1 MNFARPTGLARLAVC
16 RLGGMLNRMWPT
28 SLDPSSVF
36 LTAVPTSDEGW
47 AQVFDPSTLPVLAR
61 TANEIE
67 DWRANEDQADAH
79 LLAEFMSRDPLMT
92 LKLFHRLASLRPG
105 REDST
110 PETVTGCLLML
121 GIPPFFTQFS
131 GLVAAEDSLES
142 HPEAANGL
150 MAVLERSRRAA
161 DFALGFAVHRMDHD
175 AQLIYSA
182 TLLHDVLEMLLWLK
196 APAMALEI
204 ARRQAL
210 DPQLR
215 SVDAQRGV
223 LHTSLPQLQNDLLN
237 RWHLPTALTHLM
249 DINSSIGSAQ
259 ARNVEL
265 ATRLARH
272 SQLSWDNPAIPD
284 DIRDIADFLQIGL
297 EPARHLVK
305 EIDS

>member
-1 MNFARPTGLARLAVC
+1 
-16 RLGGMLNRMWPT
+16 MLNRMRPP
-28 SLDPSSVF
+28 SLESASGF
-36 LTAVPTSDEGW
+36 LTSVPTTDDGW
-47 AQVFDPSTLPVLAR
+47 AQVFDPATLPVLAR
-61 TANEIE
+61 TADEIE
-67 DWRANEDQADAH
+67 DWRVNEDLADAH
-79 LLAEFMSRDPLMT
+79 LLAEFVSRDPLMT

-105 REDST
+105 REDSV

-131 GLVAAEDSLES
+131 GLVAVEDSLDS
-142 HPEAANGL
+142 HPEAASGL
-150 MAVLERSRRAA
+150 MAVLGRSRRAA

-204 ARRQAL
+204 ARRQAV

-223 LHTSLPQLQNDLLN
+223 LHISLLQLQKDLLN

-272 SQLSWDNPAIPD
+272 SQVSWDNPAIPD

-297 EPARHLVK
+297 EPARHLVM

>member
-1 MNFARPTGLARLAVC
+1 MLHRMRP
-16 RLGGMLNRMWPT
+16 PF
-28 SLDPSSVF
+28 LDSASGF
-36 LTAVPTSDEGW
+36 LTSAPITDDGW
-47 AQVFDPSTLPVLAR
+47 AQVFDPATLPVLAR
-61 TANEIE
+61 TADEIE

-79 LLAEFMSRDPLMT
+79 LLAEFVSRDPLMT

-105 REDST
+105 REDSV

-131 GLVAAEDSLES
+131 GLVAVEDSLDS
-142 HPEAANGL
+142 HPEAASGL
-150 MAVLERSRRAA
+150 MAVLGRSRRAA

-204 ARRQAL
+204 ARRQAV

-223 LHTSLPQLQNDLLN
+223 LHISLPQLQKDLLN

-272 SQLSWDNPAIPD
+272 SQVSWDNPAIPD

-297 EPARHLVK
+297 EPARHLVM

>member
-1 MNFARPTGLARLAVC
+1 
-16 RLGGMLNRMWPT
+16 MLNRMSPAPIAPA
-28 SLDPSSVF
+28 SGF
-36 LTAVPTSDEGW
+36 LTSAPTTVDGW
-47 AQVFDPSTLPVLAR
+47 AQVFDPASLPVLAR
-61 TANEIE
+61 TADEIDE
-67 DWRANEDQADAH
+67 WRANEDQVDAH
-79 LLAEFMSRDPLMT
+79 LLAEFVSRDPLMT

-105 REDST
+105 REDSI

-131 GLVAAEDSLES
+131 GLAAIEDALD
-142 HPEAANGL
+142 PYPDATQGL

-182 TLLHDVLEMLLWLK
+182 TLLHDVLEMLLWLR

-204 ARRQAL
+204 ARRQAS

-215 SVDAQRGV
+215 SVDAQRSV
-223 LHTSLPQLQNDLLN
+223 LHTSLPQLQKDLLS

-249 DINSSIGSAQ
+249 DLSAPVASVQ

-272 SQLSWDNPAIPD
+272 SQVTWDNPAIPD
-284 DIRDIADFLQIGL
+284 DIREIADFLQIGF
-297 EPARHLVK
+297 EPARHLVT

>member
-1 MNFARPTGLARLAVC
+1 
-16 RLGGMLNRMWPT
+16 MLNGMNPAP
-28 SLDPSSVF
+28 LDSASGF
-36 LTAVPTSDEGW
+36 LTRAPTTLDGW
-47 AQVFDPSTLPVLAR
+47 AQVFDPANLPVLAR
-61 TANEIE
+61 TADEIE
-67 DWRANEDQADAH
+67 DWRANEEQVDAH
-79 LLAEFMSRDPLMT
+79 LLAEFVSRDPLMT
-92 LKLFHRLASLRPG
+92 LKLFHRLACMRPG
-105 REDST
+105 REDSI

-121 GIPPFFTQFS
+121 GIPPFFTQFA
-131 GLVAAEDSLES
+131 GLISVEDCLDA

-196 APAMALEI
+196 APAMAWEI

-215 SVDAQRGV
+215 SVDAQRSV
-223 LHTSLPQLQNDLLN
+223 IHTSLPQLQKDLLS
-237 RWHLPTALTHLM
+237 RWHLPTALTQLM
-249 DINSSIGSAQ
+249 DFSASVGSAQ

-272 SQLSWDNPAIPD
+272 SQVSWDNPAIPD

-297 EPARHLVK
+297 EPARHLVT